1 MICIIFVAKITIIWN
16 NIMKRTILFSLTLLI
31 SALAIVGC
39 CDCRKR
45 SKLEK
50 PLVGTTWQ
58 LVQLMGREVAA
69 TGDSYTL
76 CFSENG
82 TAAGAGDCN
91 RFTLTYTV
99 DKSRA
104 LDIAEIGSTRRFCEN
119 HATENAYYDMLEGV
133 THYEMDGDN
142 MLLLNNGMLVGIMH
156 AVESK

>member
-31 SALAIVGC
+31 SVLLVVGC

-58 LVQLMGREVAA
+58 LVQIMGKEVTAE
-69 TGDSYTL
+69 GDGYTL
-76 CFSENG
+76 LFHSNG
-82 TAAGAGDCN
+82 TATGVGECN
-91 RFTLTYTV
+91 RFTATYTV
-99 DKSRA
+99 TSSRA
-104 LDIAEIGSTRRFCEN
+104 LSIDNLGSTRRYCEN
-119 HATENAYYDMLEGV
+119 HEAESAYYDMLEGV

-142 MLLLNNGMLVGIMH
+142 MILLSNGTLVGIMH
-156 AVESK
+156 AVEAQ

>member
-1 MICIIFVAKITIIWN
+1 
-16 NIMKRTILFSLTLLI
+16 MKRTILFSFALLFSLI
-31 SALAIVGC
+31 LAVGC

-50 PLVGTTWQ
+50 PLLGTTWQ
-58 LVQLMGREVAA
+58 LIQLMGQEVVAK
-69 TGDSYTL
+69 GDTYTI

-91 RFTLTYTV
+91 RFTATYSV
-99 DKSRA
+99 DKTRA
-104 LDIAEIGSTRRFCEN
+104 LDIANLGSTRRYCEN
-119 HATENAYYDMLEGV
+119 HAMESAYYDMLEGV

-142 MLLLNNGMLVGIMH
+142 MILLRNGTLVGIMN